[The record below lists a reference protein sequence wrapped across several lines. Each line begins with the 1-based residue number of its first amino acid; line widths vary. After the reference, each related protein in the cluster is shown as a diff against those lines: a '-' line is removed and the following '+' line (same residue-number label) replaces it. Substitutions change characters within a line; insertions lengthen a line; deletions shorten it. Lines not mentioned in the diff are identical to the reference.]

1 LHRFLERVSQYLVYL
16 GVPGVFLIALLDS
29 AAIPMIGGP
38 DAVILLVAW
47 RTPSQA
53 PFAVLAAALGS
64 TLGCLILYRIG
75 MAGGKAALARFSQA
89 KRNRVQQLME
99 KNTGW
104 ALFMS
109 VTMPPPF
116 PTKPMILAAGVF
128 RVPVASFTFPV
139 ALGRLLRYAAIAWL
153 GARFGDQ
160 AATVIKQHYLLIVGT
175 LAVIAI
181 LIFVVRRLR
190 KGAATGQSSQGAS

>member
-1 LHRFLERVSQYLVYL
+1 MRHLFPALPFVLARCNTNASLPPRTVSLHRFIERVGQYLVYL

-29 AAIPMIGGP
+29 AAIPMVGGP
-38 DAVILLVAW
+38 DAVLLLIAW
-47 RTPSQA
+47 HNPSQA

-75 MAGGKAALARFSQA
+75 MAGGKAALSRFSQA
-89 KRNRVQQLME
+89 KRDRVQKLME

-116 PTKPMILAAGVF
+116 PTKPLILAAGVF
-128 RVPVASFTFPV
+128 RIPVISFTVPVA
-139 ALGRLLRYAAIAWL
+139 
-153 GARFGDQ
+153 
-160 AATVIKQHYLLIVGT
+160 
-175 LAVIAI
+175 
-181 LIFVVRRLR
+181 
-190 KGAATGQSSQGAS
+190 

>member
-1 LHRFLERVSQYLVYL
+1 MPRFIQRVGEYLVYL

-29 AAIPMIGGP
+29 AAVPMVGGP
-38 DAVILLVAW
+38 DAVLLLIAW
-47 RTPSQA
+47 RSPSQA
-53 PFAVLAAALGS
+53 PVAVLAAALGS

-75 MAGGKAALARFSQA
+75 MAGGRAALSRFSQA
-89 KRNRVQQLME
+89 KRDRVQQLME

-116 PTKPMILAAGVF
+116 PTKPLILAAGVF
-128 RVPVASFTFPV
+128 RVPLVSFTTPV
-139 ALGRLLRYAAIAWL
+139 ALGRLLRYSAIAWI

-160 AATVIKQHYLLIVGT
+160 AADVIREHYMLIVGC
-175 LAVIAI
+175 LVIIAL
-181 LIFVVRRLR
+181 LIFVARRIR
-190 KGAATGQSSQGAS
+190 KGTAARRGARHSN